1 MAIKYTNL
9 GYLNEI
15 SGGDNRLLIEMIEI
29 FNTEV
34 PGYLQRMDE
43 LAGIGDWD
51 GLGKLAHKAKASA
64 SIMGMDEVAG
74 DLKELEQHATGKDIE
89 KIPSSVLNIQKK
101 FISAIDELN
110 QIYKTIK
117 K

>member
-15 SGGDNRLLIEMIEI
+15 SGGDKRLLIEMIEI

-34 PGYLQRMDE
+34 PGYLRKMDE
-43 LAGIGDWD
+43 LAGTGDWD

-64 SIMGMDEVAG
+64 SIMGMDDVAA
-74 DLKELEQHATGKDIE
+74 DLKELEQLAAGKDNE
-89 KIPSSVLNIQKK
+89 KIPSSILSIQKK
-101 FISAIDELN
+101 FNSAIDELD